1 MEMVILSS
9 IILSYFIYKCHK
21 INLNRGH
28 KQIDSPDWIKNK
40 IATKNP
46 INKNN
51 KCFQYA
57 IAVGLNYE
65 EIGKHAKRITKNKY
79 NWGSINE
86 PPEKDDRKK
95 IEENNVK
102 IGLNVWYAK
111 KEKYILPMFQNIT

>member
-40 IATKNP
+40 IATKNR

-57 IAVGLNYE
+57 ITVGL
-65 EIGKHAKRITKNKY
+65 RQ
-79 NWGSINE
+79 
-86 PPEKDDRKK
+86 
-95 IEENNVK
+95 ENN
-102 IGLNVWYAK
+102 NK
-111 KEKYILPMFQNIT
+111 K

>member
-40 IATKNP
+40 IATKNR
-46 INKNN
+46 INKIN

-57 IAVGLNYE
+57 ITVGLNYE
-65 EIGKHAKRITKNKY
+65 EIGKIITKNKY
-79 NWGSINE
+79 NWESINE
-86 PPEKDDRKK
+86 PPEK
-95 IEENNVK
+95 
-102 IGLNVWYAK
+102 
-111 KEKYILPMFQNIT
+111 